1 MFWSIDS
8 YYPLNIIF
16 ATNHN
21 FEYLLNVIFYYFY
34 NCQIQLMR
42 SQIGRHVCYS
52 NQSQARLDGRNWGLA
67 KTRHCFFGI
76 SNICSDRI
84 WGHQA
89 SSLSWSV
96 QEATLFAKTEALPHL
111 AGIGLQKLLSPLV
124 NSVKWTENRAWG
136 LNELVRLYAF
146 RANAV
151 WHKLP

>member
-8 YYPLNIIF
+8 FYPLNIIF
-16 ATNHN
+16 ATDHN
-21 FEYLLNVIFYYFY
+21 FEHLLNVIFYYFY
-34 NCQIQLMR
+34 NCQSQLMR

-52 NQSQARLDGRNWGLA
+52 NQSQARLDGRNRRLA

-96 QEATLFAKTEALPHL
+96 QEATLSAKTEALPHL
-111 AGIGLQKLLSPLV
+111 AGIGS
-124 NSVKWTENRAWG
+124 SVVRGEYVYRNHCAPRSTQP
-136 LNELVRLYAF
+136 NERITVLEG
-146 RANAV
+146 
-151 WHKLP
+151 